1 MTEEELADIALLIR
15 SEYEQDTFSEEA
27 FNGFRNILLTMAAMA
42 DERDHLRAENE
53 RLGRALDRCECERC
67 FSCDDPIPVGNA
79 IYYDANGD
87 PFCSRCWA
95 KRKSEIGT

>member
-53 RLGRALDRCECERC
+53 RLLRENLELRM
-67 FSCDDPIPVGNA
+67 IPV
-79 IYYDANGD
+79 
-87 PFCSRCWA
+87 FEEHRS
-95 KRKSEIGT
+95 